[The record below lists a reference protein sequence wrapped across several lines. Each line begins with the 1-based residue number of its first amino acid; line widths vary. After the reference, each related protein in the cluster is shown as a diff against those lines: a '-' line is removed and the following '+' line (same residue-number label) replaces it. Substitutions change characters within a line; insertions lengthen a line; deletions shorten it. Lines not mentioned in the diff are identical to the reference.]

1 MQDCCIGFFENSKP
15 SILVFRHD
23 SEQFL
28 VSKPEHDQGQ
38 LGPKDKLGEAS
49 LKPEGSTESGGKEAL
64 CSLSDSV
71 LELRSLPSFLAF
83 VIDSTGATLQPQDR
97 RRPSGGGT
105 GGTGCFRLEDSA
117 QVAQRFY
124 KTYHVIITTRSLQ
137 YDLGV
142 GSIPASPNARNVP
155 LLLCQA

>member
-71 LELRSLPSFLAF
+71 SELRSLPSFLAF
-83 VIDSTGATLQPQDR
+83 VIDSTGATLQPQGR
-97 RRPSGGGT
+97 RRPSGHRWHRWH
-105 GGTGCFRLEDSA
+105 RLF
-117 QVAQRFY
+117 Q
-124 KTYHVIITTRSLQ
+124 
-137 YDLGV
+137 V
-142 GSIPASPNARNVP
+142 GSFSPSSSAFLSATQTLP
-155 LLLCQA
+155 CDHYYQILTI